1 MADPPDDRATD
12 PEPEPDPDDRPGLVG
27 WLRSGFA
34 FGPAGDERVG
44 LAEVLVL
51 AAGLVVVLVAWASLG
66 LAHLGAHSLAGVTAV
81 VVLALAALAVLAGR
95 AEHRPRMRIDR
106 AGVVLVAGVAV
117 LAGFLSFPGFPYN
130 VGDKDPGVY
139 VLHGQAI
146 AREGSVQLDD
156 PVLEA
161 DLPHRVVTPG
171 ARFPGIWV
179 DADEPTTIT
188 PQFFHLYPAL
198 LATADDVAGAG
209 GLFNVNPALA
219 VLSAAAVALAVRRAF
234 GTTAGAIAGVL
245 LATSMLQVWQA
256 KYPTTEMLAQAL
268 FALALLSAALALRTR
283 WGPLA
288 GLAGL
293 AASATFLARP
303 DGVILVL
310 LAAGGGA
317 AVVAL
322 RGWEA
327 RVGWLAAGLAL
338 PLPHALLQAYDWNE
352 AYSRANDL
360 PSARLVL
367 AALGALALGAALWRL
382 VVDRRA
388 RDLVHRAADRLG
400 RGDRDAG
407 ERRLQQLAG
416 GAFALA
422 TLALLAFAA
431 LRPRLLGEDLLS
443 YNDRTIRSYDEINL
457 KRLGWFVTLPGL
469 VAMWLGTLVVGLRRW
484 RAVAW
489 LLVLPGISLLPIYLW
504 SARNSPRLMWWG
516 RRFVPSV
523 LVGIVVLVAVALAF
537 AFAYRDRWW
546 PAVRVA
552 GALVLAGLVGT
563 YLSQSLPL
571 RDHREMAGSYT
582 LVESIAAQA
591 EAAGADQGV
600 FLWAKTDGPSD
611 AGRDLGGAVWFS
623 HGQVSALLP
632 EADPDE
638 VVDAYAEAFPDL
650 PVFVVTSNG
659 DPPPPALAD
668 RATEVQRSTQLLPFW
683 EEQLLERPDEP
694 GVPYGI
700 DLTVYR
706 IDTSTSAASPS
717 VVAGPT

>member
-1 MADPPDDRATD
+1 MGAHAGDPPDDGPDGPAD
-12 PEPEPDPDDRPGLVG
+12 PGGVVG

-34 FGPAGDERVG
+34 FGPAGDERLG
-44 LAEVLVL
+44 LAEAIVL
-51 AAGLVVVLVAWASLG
+51 AIGLLVVLVAWASLG
-66 LAHLGAHSLAGVTAV
+66 LAQLGAHSLGGVAAV
-81 VVLALAALAVLAGR
+81 VLVALGALTALAW
-95 AEHRPRMRIDR
+95 R
-106 AGVVLVAGVAV
+106 AGLRPKVRVDRTGIVLVAGVAA
-117 LAGFLSFPGFPYN
+117 LAAFLSFPGFPYN

-146 AREGSVQLDD
+146 AREGSVQVDD

-161 DLPHRVVTPG
+161 ELPHRVVTPG
-171 ARFPGIWV
+171 ARFPGIWI
-179 DADEPTTIT
+179 DPDEPTTIT

-198 LATADDVAGAG
+198 LATADDLAGTA

-293 AASATFLARP
+293 AASVTFLARP

-322 RGWEA
+322 RGWDA

-352 AYSRANDL
+352 PYSRANDL
-360 PSARLVL
+360 PSAGLVL
-367 AALGALALGAALWRL
+367 AALGALVVGATVWRL
-382 VVDRRA
+382 LVDRRA
-388 RDLVHRAADRLG
+388 RALVHRAADRLG
-400 RGDRDAG
+400 GGDREAG
-407 ERRLQQLAG
+407 VRRLQQVVG
-416 GAFALA
+416 GGVALA
-422 TLALLAFAA
+422 TFALLAFAA
-431 LRPRLLGEDLLS
+431 LRPRLLGQDLFA

-457 KRLGWFVTLPGL
+457 KRLGWFVTFPGL
-469 VAMWLGTLVVGLRRW
+469 VVMWLGTVVVGLRRW

-489 LLVLPGISLLPIYLW
+489 LVVVPGISLLPIYLW

-571 RDHREMAGSYT
+571 RDHREMAGSYS

-591 EAAGADQGV
+591 EAAGAEQGI

-611 AGRDLGGAVWFS
+611 AGRDLGGALWFS
-623 HGQVSALLP
+623 QDQISALLP
-632 EADPDE
+632 GEDADQT
-638 VVDAYAEAFPDL
+638 VDAYQEAFPGL
-650 PVFVVTSNG
+650 PVFVVTSN
-659 DPPPPALAD
+659 DEPLPPELAD
-668 RATEVQRSTQLLPFW
+668 RAVDVQRTTALLPFW
-683 EEQLLERPDEP
+683 EESVTERPDEP
-694 GVPYGI
+694 GTPFGF

-706 IDTSTSAASPS
+706 IDPE
-717 VVAGPT
+717 G